1 MKIVIL
7 DRDGVINQ
15 DNVNHIKNPNEW
27 IPIPQSLEAIT
38 LLNQHGFYV
47 VIATNQSG
55 IGRGLFDFDNL
66 NLIHGKMIKMLGQLG
81 GSIDAIFYCPHT
93 DEDNCNCRKPDIGM
107 YEEISKK

>member
-1 MKIVIL
+1 MKIVISDEKL
-7 DRDGVINQ
+7 KINQ
-15 DNVNHIKNPNEW
+15 DNINHIKNPNEW
-27 IPIPQSLEAIT
+27 IPIPKSLEAIT

-55 IGRGLFDFDNL
+55 IGRGLFDFDSL

-93 DEDNCNCRKPDIGM
+93 DEELITF
-107 YEEISKK
+107 KKARYWNV

>member
-15 DNVNHIKNPNEW
+15 DNINHIKNPNEW
-27 IPIPQSLEAIT
+27 IPIPKSLEAIT

-66 NLIHGKMIKMLGQLG
+66 NLIHGKTKITANVENQILER
-81 GSIDAIFYCPHT
+81 T
-93 DEDNCNCRKPDIGM
+93 
-107 YEEISKK
+107 KKLV